1 MSDICL
7 LRGRLRIRWDFFLLI
22 LLVLLLCAEEI
33 VFIMLPGILVHELGH
48 ILLLRLNGGRVGR
61 ITLTFR
67 GITIVP
73 SGGGGGVF
81 RCLGEILAGP
91 LFSFVF
97 AFLLAGISP
106 VTAGFSLLF
115 GLFNL
120 LPCRCLDGGR
130 AVETVLGVFCDDA
143 AGVSEIISAAVTA
156 ALIIAGAAAGNMI
169 LLAAGLWTMRP
180 SGYIIGKKTIRR

>member
-1 MSDICL
+1 MSSICL
-7 LRGRLRIRWDFFLLI
+7 LRGRLRIRWDFFLLV

-33 VFIMLPGILVHELGH
+33 FFIMLPGILIHELGH
-48 ILLLRLNGGRVGR
+48 ILLLRLNGGSIGHV
-61 ITLTFR
+61 TLTFR
-67 GITIVP
+67 GISIVP
-73 SGGGGGVF
+73 TGGGGGVF

-130 AVETVLGVFCDDA
+130 AVETALGAFCDDA
-143 AGVSEIISAAVTA
+143 AGVSGIISAVVTA

>member
-1 MSDICL
+1 MSSICL
-7 LRGRLRIRWDFFLLI
+7 LRGRLRIRWDFFLLV

-33 VFIMLPGILVHELGH
+33 FFIMLPGILIHELGH
-48 ILLLRLNGGRVGR
+48 ILLLRLNGGSIGHV
-61 ITLTFR
+61 TLTFR
-67 GITIVP
+67 GISIVP
-73 SGGGGGVF
+73 TGGGGGVF

-97 AFLLAGISP
+97 AFLFAGISP

-130 AVETVLGVFCDDA
+130 AVETALGAFCDDA
-143 AGVSEIISAAVTA
+143 AGVSGIISAVVTA

>member
-1 MSDICL
+1 M
-7 LRGRLRIRWDFFLLI
+7 LRGRLRIRWDFFLLV

-33 VFIMLPGILVHELGH
+33 FFIMLPGILIHELGH
-48 ILLLRLNGGRVGR
+48 ILLLRLNGGSIGHV
-61 ITLTFR
+61 TLTFR
-67 GITIVP
+67 GISIVP
-73 SGGGGGVF
+73 TGGGGGVF

-97 AFLLAGISP
+97 AFLFAGISP

-130 AVETVLGVFCDDA
+130 AVETALGAFCDDA
-143 AGVSEIISAAVTA
+143 AGVSGIISAVVTA